1 MTRHLKG
8 SILFLCAFSFNSV
21 AASTQCDA
29 LTGCEKKF
37 CEIEYQIEKAEQ
49 YDNQYKVERLTTALK
64 AAKENC
70 TNEGLKD
77 DLREKIE
84 SNEQDLTE
92 YQADLE
98 EAKRDDRADKIRKY
112 EGKIE
117 KELRKIDKLKQ
128 ELTEIP

>member
-1 MTRHLKG
+1 MTRQLKG
-8 SILFLCAFSFNSV
+8 SLLFLCAFSFNSM
-21 AASTQCDA
+21 ASSQCDA

-37 CEIEYQIEKAEQ
+37 CEIEYQIKKAEQ

-84 SNEQDLTE
+84 SNEQDLAE

-117 KELRKIDKLKQ
+117 KELRNIDSLKQ
-128 ELTEIP
+128 ELSEIP

>member
-1 MTRHLKG
+1 MIRHLKG

-37 CEIEYQIEKAEQ
+37 CEIEYQITKAEQ

>member
-8 SILFLCAFSFNSV
+8 SLLFLCALSFNSM
-21 AASTQCDA
+21 ASTQCDA

-37 CEIEYQIEKAEQ
+37 CEIEYQIKKAEQ

-77 DLREKIE
+77 ELREKIE
-84 SNEQDLTE
+84 SNEQDLAE

-112 EGKIE
+112 KGKIE

-128 ELTEIP
+128 ELAKIP

>member
-8 SILFLCAFSFNSV
+8 SLLFLCAFSFNSM
-21 AASTQCDA
+21 ASTQCDA

-37 CEIEYQIEKAEQ
+37 CEIEYQIKKAEQ

-84 SNEQDLTE
+84 SNEQDLAE

-128 ELTEIP
+128 ELAQIP

>member
-8 SILFLCAFSFNSV
+8 SLLFLCAFSFNSM
-21 AASTQCDA
+21 ASTQCDA

-37 CEIEYQIEKAEQ
+37 CEIEYQIKKAEQ

-84 SNEQDLTE
+84 SNEQDLAE

-112 EGKIE
+112 EGKVE

-128 ELTEIP
+128 ELAQIP

>member
-8 SILFLCAFSFNSV
+8 SLLFLCAFSFNSM
-21 AASTQCDA
+21 ASTQCDA

-37 CEIEYQIEKAEQ
+37 CEIEYQIKKAEQ

-84 SNEQDLTE
+84 SNEQDLAE

-117 KELRKIDKLKQ
+117 KGLRKIDKLKQ
-128 ELTEIP
+128 ELAEIP

>member
-8 SILFLCAFSFNSV
+8 SLLFLCAFSFNSM
-21 AASTQCDA
+21 ASTQCDA

-37 CEIEYQIEKAEQ
+37 CEIEYQIKKAEQ

-84 SNEQDLTE
+84 SNEQDLAE

-98 EAKRDDRADKIRKY
+98 EAKRDERADKIRKY

-117 KELRKIDKLKQ
+117 KELRKIDELKQ
-128 ELTEIP
+128 ELAKIP

>member
-1 MTRHLKG
+1 MTRQLKG
-8 SILFLCAFSFNSV
+8 SLLFLCALSFNSM
-21 AASTQCDA
+21 ASSQCDA
-29 LTGCEKKF
+29 LRGCEKKF
-37 CEIEYQIEKAEQ
+37 CEIEYQIKKAEQ

-84 SNEQDLTE
+84 SNEQDLAE

-98 EAKRDDRADKIRKY
+98 EAKRDDRAEKIRKY

-117 KELRKIDKLKQ
+117 KELRNIDSLKQ
-128 ELTEIP
+128 ELSEMP

>member
-1 MTRHLKG
+1 MTLHLKG
-8 SILFLCAFSFNSV
+8 SLLFLCAFSFNSM
-21 AASTQCDA
+21 ASTQCDA

-37 CEIEYQIEKAEQ
+37 CEIEYQIKKAEQ

-84 SNEQDLTE
+84 SNEQDLAE

-128 ELTEIP
+128 ELAKIP

>member
-1 MTRHLKG
+1 MTRHLTG
-8 SILFLCAFSFNSV
+8 SLLFLCALSFNSM
-21 AASTQCDA
+21 ASTQCDA
-29 LTGCEKKF
+29 LIGCEKKF
-37 CEIEYQIEKAEQ
+37 CEIEYQIKKAEQ

-84 SNEQDLTE
+84 SNEQDLAE

-98 EAKRDDRADKIRKY
+98 EAKQDDRADKIRKY

-117 KELRKIDKLKQ
+117 KELGKIDELKQ
-128 ELTEIP
+128 ELAQIP

>member
-8 SILFLCAFSFNSV
+8 SLLFLCAFSFNSM
-21 AASTQCDA
+21 ASTQCDA

-37 CEIEYQIEKAEQ
+37 CEIEYQIKKAEQ

-84 SNEQDLTE
+84 SNEQDLAE

-112 EGKIE
+112 EGKVE

-128 ELTEIP
+128 ELAKIP

>member
-1 MTRHLKG
+1 MTRQLKG
-8 SILFLCAFSFNSV
+8 SLLLLCAFSFNSM
-21 AASTQCDA
+21 ASSQCDA

-37 CEIEYQIEKAEQ
+37 CEIEYQIKKAEQ

-84 SNEQDLTE
+84 SNEQDLAE

-117 KELRKIDKLKQ
+117 KELRNIDSLKQ
-128 ELTEIP
+128 ELSEIP

>member
-8 SILFLCAFSFNSV
+8 SLLFLCAFSFNSM
-21 AASTQCDA
+21 ASTQCDA

-37 CEIEYQIEKAEQ
+37 CEIEYQIKKAEQ

-84 SNEQDLTE
+84 SNEQDLAE

-112 EGKIE
+112 EGKIK

-128 ELTEIP
+128 ELAKIP

>member
-8 SILFLCAFSFNSV
+8 SLLFLCAFSFNSM
-21 AASTQCDA
+21 ASTQCDA

-37 CEIEYQIEKAEQ
+37 CEIEYQIKKAEQ

-70 TNEGLKD
+70 TNEGLKG

-84 SNEQDLTE
+84 SNEQDLAE

-128 ELTEIP
+128 ELAKIP

>member
-8 SILFLCAFSFNSV
+8 SLLFLCAFSFNSM
-21 AASTQCDA
+21 ASTQCDA

-37 CEIEYQIEKAEQ
+37 CEIEYQIKKAKQ
-49 YDNQYKVERLTTALK
+49 YENQYKVERLTTALK

-70 TNEGLKD
+70 TNEDLKD
-77 DLREKIE
+77 DLREKIK
-84 SNEQDLTE
+84 SNEQDLAE

-98 EAKRDDRADKIRKY
+98 EAKQDDRADKIRKY

>member
-8 SILFLCAFSFNSV
+8 SLLFLCAFSFNSM
-21 AASTQCDA
+21 ASTQCDA

-37 CEIEYQIEKAEQ
+37 CEIEYQIKKAEQ

-77 DLREKIE
+77 DLREKIK
-84 SNEQDLTE
+84 SNEQDLAE

-128 ELTEIP
+128 ELAQLP

>member
-8 SILFLCAFSFNSV
+8 SLLFLCAFSFNSM
-21 AASTQCDA
+21 ASTQCDA

-37 CEIEYQIEKAEQ
+37 CEIEYQIKKAEQ

-84 SNEQDLTE
+84 SNEQDLAE

-128 ELTEIP
+128 ELAKIS

>member
-1 MTRHLKG
+1 MTRQLKG
-8 SILFLCAFSFNSV
+8 SLLFLCALSFNSM
-21 AASTQCDA
+21 ASSQCDA

-37 CEIEYQIEKAEQ
+37 CEIEYQIKKAEQ

-70 TNEGLKD
+70 TNKGLKD

-84 SNEQDLTE
+84 SNEQDLAE

-117 KELRKIDKLKQ
+117 KELRNIDSLKQ
-128 ELTEIP
+128 ELSEIP

>member
-1 MTRHLKG
+1 MTRYLKG
-8 SILFLCAFSFNSV
+8 SLLFLCAFSFNSM
-21 AASTQCDA
+21 ASTQCDA

-37 CEIEYQIEKAEQ
+37 CEIEYQVKKAEQ

-84 SNEQDLTE
+84 SNEQDLAE

-117 KELRKIDKLKQ
+117 KELRKIDTLKQ
-128 ELTEIP
+128 ELAKIP

>member
-1 MTRHLKG
+1 MNRHLKG
-8 SILFLCAFSFNSV
+8 SILFLCAFSFNSM
-21 AASTQCDA
+21 ASTECDA

-37 CEIEYQIEKAEQ
+37 CEIEYQIKKAEQ

-70 TNEGLKD
+70 TNEGLKE

-84 SNEQDLTE
+84 SNEQDLAE

-117 KELRKIDKLKQ
+117 KELRKIDGLKQ
-128 ELTEIP
+128 ELAEIP

>member
-8 SILFLCAFSFNSV
+8 SLLFLCAFSFNSM
-21 AASTQCDA
+21 ASTQCDA

-37 CEIEYQIEKAEQ
+37 CEIEYQIKKAEQ

-64 AAKENC
+64 AAKKNC

-84 SNEQDLTE
+84 SNEQDLAE

-128 ELTEIP
+128 ELAKIP

>member
-8 SILFLCAFSFNSV
+8 SLLFLCAFSFNSM
-21 AASTQCDA
+21 ASTQCDA

-37 CEIEYQIEKAEQ
+37 CEIEYQIKKAEQ
-49 YDNQYKVERLTTALK
+49 YDNQNKVERLTTALK

-84 SNEQDLTE
+84 SNEQDLAE

-128 ELTEIP
+128 ELAKIP

>member
-8 SILFLCAFSFNSV
+8 SLLFLCAFSFNSM
-21 AASTQCDA
+21 ASTQCDA

-37 CEIEYQIEKAEQ
+37 CEIEYQIKKAEQ

-84 SNEQDLTE
+84 SNEQDLAE

-98 EAKRDDRADKIRKY
+98 EAKRDERADKIRKY

-128 ELTEIP
+128 ELAEIP

>member
-1 MTRHLKG
+1 MTRQLKG
-8 SILFLCAFSFNSV
+8 SLLFLCALSFNSM
-21 AASTQCDA
+21 ASSQCDA

-37 CEIEYQIEKAEQ
+37 CEIEYQIKKAEQ

-84 SNEQDLTE
+84 SNEQDLAE

-117 KELRKIDKLKQ
+117 KELRSIDSLKQ
-128 ELTEIP
+128 ELSEIP

>member
-1 MTRHLKG
+1 MTRHLTG
-8 SILFLCAFSFNSV
+8 SLLFLCTLSFNSM
-21 AASTQCDA
+21 ASTQCDA

-37 CEIEYQIEKAEQ
+37 CEIEYQIKKAEQ

-84 SNEQDLTE
+84 SNEQDLAE

-98 EAKRDDRADKIRKY
+98 EAKQDDRADKIRKY

-117 KELRKIDKLKQ
+117 KELGKIDELKQ
-128 ELTEIP
+128 ELAQIP

>member
-8 SILFLCAFSFNSV
+8 SLLFLCAFSFNSM
-21 AASTQCDA
+21 ASTQCDA

-37 CEIEYQIEKAEQ
+37 CEIEYQIKKAEQ

-77 DLREKIE
+77 ELREKIE
-84 SNEQDLTE
+84 SNEQDLAE

-128 ELTEIP
+128 ELAKIP

>member
-1 MTRHLKG
+1 MTRHLTG
-8 SILFLCAFSFNSV
+8 SLLFLCAFSFNSM
-21 AASTQCDA
+21 ASTQCDA

-37 CEIEYQIEKAEQ
+37 CEIEYQIKKAEQ

-84 SNEQDLTE
+84 SNEQDLAE

-98 EAKRDDRADKIRKY
+98 EAKRDQRADKIRKY

-128 ELTEIP
+128 ELAKIP

>member
-8 SILFLCAFSFNSV
+8 SLLFLCAFSFNSM
-21 AASTQCDA
+21 ASTQCDA
-29 LTGCEKKF
+29 LTSCEKKF
-37 CEIEYQIEKAEQ
+37 CEIEYQIKKAEQ

-84 SNEQDLTE
+84 SNEQDLAE

-128 ELTEIP
+128 ELAEIP

>member
-1 MTRHLKG
+1 MTRRLKG
-8 SILFLCAFSFNSV
+8 SLLFLCAFSFNSM
-21 AASTQCDA
+21 ASTQCDA

-37 CEIEYQIEKAEQ
+37 CEIEYQIKKAEQ

-77 DLREKIE
+77 ELREKIE
-84 SNEQDLTE
+84 SNEQDLAE

-128 ELTEIP
+128 ELAKIP

>member
-1 MTRHLKG
+1 MTRHLTG
-8 SILFLCAFSFNSV
+8 SLLFLCAFSFNSM
-21 AASTQCDA
+21 ASTQCDA

-37 CEIEYQIEKAEQ
+37 CEIEYQIKKAEQ

-84 SNEQDLTE
+84 SNEQDLAE

-98 EAKRDDRADKIRKY
+98 KAKRDDRADKIRKY

-128 ELTEIP
+128 ELAKIP

>member
-8 SILFLCAFSFNSV
+8 PLLFLCVLSFNSM
-21 AASTQCDA
+21 ASTQCDA

-37 CEIEYQIEKAEQ
+37 CEIEYQIKKAEQ

-77 DLREKIE
+77 ELREKIE
-84 SNEQDLTE
+84 SNEQDLAE

-112 EGKIE
+112 ECKIE

-128 ELTEIP
+128 ELAKIP